1 MANLNIR
8 TPRFYPCLANHRMA
22 TGSPQNGNFDVMS
35 GSNLIHTFTQ
45 GSEPELFDLR
55 PMNQCSWDTHS
66 TATLVD
72 DHVLINM
79 DTGGGFNVDFVAIL
93 NHNMHSADAKFSVGH
108 SGTESNVNQDDMSGD
123 TNATSPSGHVIEV
136 VNAGGITGNV
146 VTPTADG
153 STIITFTAN
162 SDRYW
167 GIQFEGSGA
176 VANNAGG
183 GYEFNDTID
192 LKIGCIIFGEFYD
205 MPHSPDLSVKRS
217 IMYDGVNVQ
226 ESAGGQRY
234 GNATHRGRRYVGTG
248 NQSPFVQASQSYY
261 VYGGRMAYDMDFSYI
276 SADDLMPS
284 DYKSE
289 VSGSDTVVADVWN
302 RTSGNLLPFI
312 FTSDGSSTAESDYLF
327 ARFGQ
332 NNLDMTQVA
341 NDVFNTSMRIE
352 EEF

>member
-1 MANLNIR
+1 
-8 TPRFYPCLANHRMA
+8 MA

-35 GSNLIHTFTQ
+35 GTDLIHTFTQ

-55 PMNQCSWDTHS
+55 PMNQCSWDTS
-66 TATLVD
+66 ADTD
-72 DHVLINM
+72 GHVLVNM
-79 DTGGGFNVDFVAIL
+79 DTGGGFNVDFIAIL
-93 NHNMHSADAKFSVGH
+93 NHNMHSADAKLKVDHAGNGDESDIQSANMGGTDIASV
-108 SGTESNVNQDDMSGD
+108 VD
-123 TNATSPSGHVIEV
+123 V
-136 VNAGGITGNV
+136 VNGGGITGNV
-146 VTPTADG
+146 VTPTEDG
-153 STIITFTAN
+153 STIITFTAS

-167 GIQFEGSGA
+167 GIQFEGSAGL
-176 VANNAGG
+176 ANDAGG
-183 GYEFNDTID
+183 GRAFDGSVD

>member
-22 TGSPQNGNFDVMS
+22 TGSAQNGNFDLMS
-35 GSNLIHTFTQ
+35 GANLISTFTQ

-66 TATLVD
+66 STTLQD
-72 DHVLINM
+72 DHVLVNI

-93 NHNMHSADAKFSVGH
+93 NHNMATADAKFKVGH
-108 SGTESNVNQDDMSGD
+108 SGTESNVNAADMSGD
-123 TNATSPSGHVIEV
+123 TDIASVTEV
-136 VNAGGITGNV
+136 VNADTISGNV
-146 VTPTADG
+146 VTPGTDG
-153 STIITFTAN
+153 STIITFAAN

-167 GIQFEGSGA
+167 GIQFEGITGQTNTASGDGKFDT
-176 VANNAGG
+176 AN
-183 GYEFNDTID
+183 D

-205 MPHSPDLSVKRS
+205 MPHAPDLSVKRS
-217 IMYDGVNVQ
+217 IMYDGVSVQ
-226 ESAGGQRY
+226 ESIGGQRY
-234 GNATHRGRRYVGTG
+234 GNATHRGRRYVGQG
-248 NQSPFVQASQSYY
+248 NQTPFVQASQGYY
-261 VYGGRMAYDMDFSYI
+261 VYGGRMSYDMSFSYLG
-276 SADDLMPS
+276 SDVLMPS

-332 NNLDMTQVA
+332 NSLDMSQVA
-341 NDVFNTSMRIE
+341 LDTFNVSMKIE

>member
-1 MANLNIR
+1 MSNQNIR

-35 GSNLIHTFTQ
+35 GSNLISTFTQ

-66 TATLVD
+66 TLTKRE
-72 DHVLINM
+72 DHVLANM

-108 SGTESNVNQDDMSGD
+108 SATESNVNQDDMTGD
-123 TNATSPSGHVIEV
+123 TNATSASGNVIEA
-136 VNAGGITGNV
+136 VNARGITGNV
-146 VTPTADG
+146 VTPEADG
-153 STIITFTAN
+153 STIITFDSN
-162 SDRYW
+162 LDRYW
-167 GIQFEGSGA
+167 GIQFEGSSALDNDATGTKL
-176 VANNAGG
+176 
-183 GYEFNDTID
+183 FNDTVD

-217 IMYDGVNVQ
+217 IVYDGVSVQ
-226 ESAGGQRY
+226 ESIGGQRY
-234 GNATHRGRRYVGTG
+234 GNATHRGRRYVGQG
-248 NQSPFVQASQSYY
+248 NQTPFVQASQGYY
-261 VYGGRMAYDMDFSYI
+261 VYGGRMSYDMSFSYLG
-276 SADDLMPS
+276 SDVLMPS

-289 VSGSDTVVADVWN
+289 VSRSDTVVADVWN

-312 FTSDGSSTAESDYLF
+312 FTTDGSSTEESDYLF
-327 ARFGQ
+327 ARFAQ

-341 NDVFNTSMRIE
+341 PDVFNTSMKIE

>member
-55 PMNQCSWDTHS
+55 PMNQCSWDTS
-66 TATLVD
+66 ADTD
-72 DHVLINM
+72 GHVLVNM

-93 NHNMHSADAKFSVGH
+93 NHNMHSADAKFKIDH
-108 SGTESNVNQDDMSGD
+108 SGTESDIQSADMGGTDIASVVD
-123 TNATSPSGHVIEV
+123 V
-136 VNAGGITGNV
+136 VNGGGITGNV
-146 VTPTADG
+146 VTPTEDG

-162 SDRYW
+162 ADRYW
-167 GIQFEGSGA
+167 GIQFEGSSA
-176 VANNAGG
+176 LANDATGTKVFDG
-183 GYEFNDTID
+183 SVD

-226 ESAGGQRY
+226 QSVGGQRY
-234 GNATHRGRRYVGTG
+234 GNATHRGRRWVGTG
-248 NQSPFVQASQSYY
+248 NQSPFVEASQSYY

>member
-1 MANLNIR
+1 MANQDIG

-22 TGSPQNGNFDVMS
+22 TGSAQNGNFDVMS
-35 GSNLIHTFTQ
+35 GSNLINTFTQ
-45 GSEPELFDLR
+45 GSEAELFDLK
-55 PMNQCSWDTHS
+55 PMNQCSWDTSS
-66 TATLVD
+66 TSAKRA
-72 DHVLINM
+72 DHVLVNM

-93 NHNMHSADAKFSVGH
+93 NHNMASADAKFRVSH
-108 SGTESNVNQDDMSGD
+108 SATESNINNDDLTGGTAIS
-123 TNATSPSGHVIEV
+123 SPIEV
-136 VNAGGITGNV
+136 VNADTISSNVITPA
-146 VTPTADG
+146 TDG
-153 STIITFTAN
+153 STIITFTAS

-167 GIQFEGSGA
+167 GIQFEGTTGELDSSAPDG
-176 VANNAGG
+176 N
-183 GYEFNDTID
+183 FDTAID
-192 LKIGCIIFGEFYD
+192 LKIGCVIFGEFYD
-205 MPHSPDLSVKRS
+205 VPNAPDLSVKRS
-217 IMYDGVNVQ
+217 IMYDGVSVQ

-234 GNATHRGRRYVGTG
+234 GNATNIGRKWVGTG
-248 NQSPFVQASQSYY
+248 NQTPFVQSSQSYY
-261 VYGGRMAYDMDFSYI
+261 VYGGRMAYNMNFSYI
-276 SADDLMPS
+276 SSDDLMPS

-341 NDVFNTSMRIE
+341 NDVFNISMRIE